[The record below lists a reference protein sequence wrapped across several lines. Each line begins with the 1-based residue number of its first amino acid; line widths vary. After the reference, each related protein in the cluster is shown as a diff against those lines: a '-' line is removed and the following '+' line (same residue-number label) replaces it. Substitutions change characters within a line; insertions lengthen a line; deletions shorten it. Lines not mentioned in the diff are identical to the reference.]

1 MRVFPNGTGLLLGLL
16 LTFFGAWEWPNGALW
31 LNTFFSNS
39 VSQFAVVLVFLIQG
53 WNLNANRIPTL
64 FKDYRNL
71 VLVQGA
77 IFVGPLFFV
86 LFLHANN
93 FLPAAWKDG
102 FIFLAVLPTTISS
115 CVVYTSMSNGDSDLA
130 LGHATL
136 SNFLAILW
144 VPLACSIL
152 FVTPNVGVFNEWFA
166 AGKYILPQ
174 LFMFVLLPSFVGWLG
189 RKVFLGNEESRFDEH
204 LKRITFGCILFL
216 AYLSLSKSIL
226 LRGEVDFLNSIIFL
240 FPFLFIFLLFHLFLS
255 WSGSLIFSKSPRVR
269 VAKFFCISQKSLV
282 MGLPLAGLLFAGEPE
297 LEIRI
302 ICPLI
307 LYHFL
312 QLVVGAC
319 FISPLKRWVR
329 RTC

>member
-16 LTFFGAWEWPNGALW
+16 LTFFGAWKWPNGALW

-53 WNLNANRIPTL
+53 WNLNANRIPPL
-64 FKDYRNL
+64 IKDYRNV
-71 VLVQGA
+71 VLVQGF
-77 IFVGPLFFV
+77 IFLGPLIFV
-86 LFLHANN
+86 LFLHSNDL
-93 FLPAAWKDG
+93 LPLAWKDG

-115 CVVYTSMSNGDSDLA
+115 CVVYTSMSNGDSDFS

-136 SNFLAILW
+136 SNFLALLW

-152 FVTPNVGVFNEWFA
+152 IVTPNVGVLNEWYA
-166 AGKYILPQ
+166 TGKYILPQ
-174 LFMFVLLPSFVGWLG
+174 LFMFVLLPCFVGWLG

-226 LRGEVDFLNSIIFL
+226 LLGEVDFLNSIIFL

-255 WSGSLIFSKSPRVR
+255 WYGSIIFSKSPRVR
-269 VAKFFCISQKSLV
+269 VAKFFCISQKSLA

-297 LEIRI
+297 LEIQI

-329 RTC
+329 STC